1 MVQALGGLVAPMATI
16 VVAALGFIQARRAAS
31 IGHANHLALEENK
44 TLVGELAK
52 QMNGVKT
59 ELVYVTGEAARAKGN
74 LEGRAELK
82 TEQKEE
88 AVP

>member
-59 ELVYVTGEAARAKGN
+59 ELVYVTGN